1 MNNNQVLPNVLGV
14 YQGDLVFTFA
24 EVHSQIVADAKNK
37 CVKCAIQ
44 FTNPMAINS
53 ILSEHGIS
61 TKFKKGDVA
70 SVYVFLKCP
79 NSKIAQILA
88 EKLQQANLL
97 KLGMV
102 GKLTPQMNNN
112 QLQLLLT
119 VEYGQLIAANQIAN
133 TLHTDTYT
141 VDDDSADVVSEN
153 DSMRYPGGQM
163 PQEAPHNDMKQSMPM
178 GDNSNM
184 GSQMPPKQ
192 SADNMM
198 PGANQQ
204 QNDLDIDMSD
214 LGNAPKP
221 EQQPIQQQAP
231 AQGGNPMPGSNPMP
245 GAQQRMQ
252 PQGNPMRSQMQGQM
266 AGQQN
271 PMMSAAGYN
280 QGAQNPMD
288 SMPQMPR

>member
-141 VDDDSADVVSEN
+141 VNDDSADAVSEN

-163 PQEAPHNDMKQSMPM
+163 SQSEALRNDMKQSMPM

-184 GSQMPPKQ
+184 GQMPPKQ
-192 SADNMM
+192 SADSMM

-221 EQQPIQQQAP
+221 EQQPIQQQA
-231 AQGGNPMPGSNPMP
+231 QSGNPMPGSNSMP

-252 PQGNPMRSQMQGQM
+252 PQGNPMRQQMQGQM

>member
-102 GKLTPQMNNN
+102 GKLTPQMSNN

-141 VDDDSADVVSEN
+141 VDDDSADAVSEN

-163 PQEAPHNDMKQSMPM
+163 PQSEAPRNDMKQSMPM

-184 GSQMPPKQ
+184 GQMPPKQ
-192 SADNMM
+192 SADSMM

-221 EQQPIQQQAP
+221 EQQPIQQQA
-231 AQGGNPMPGSNPMP
+231 QGGNPMP

-252 PQGNPMRSQMQGQM
+252 PQGNPMRQQMQGQM

>member
-37 CVKCAIQ
+37 CVKCVIQ

-61 TKFKKGDVA
+61 TKFKKGDVS

-79 NSKIAQILA
+79 NSKITQILA
-88 EKLQQANLL
+88 EKLQQANFL

-141 VDDDSADVVSEN
+141 VDDDSADAVSEN
-153 DSMRYPGGQM
+153 NSMGYNGQM
-163 PQEAPHNDMKQSMPM
+163 PQSEAPRNDMKQSMPM
-178 GDNSNM
+178 SDNRNM

-192 SADNMM
+192 SADSMM

-221 EQQPIQQQAP
+221 EQQPIQQQT
-231 AQGGNPMPGSNPMP
+231 QGGNPMPGSNPMP
-245 GAQQRMQ
+245 GQQRMQ
-252 PQGNPMRSQMQGQM
+252 PQGNLMRPQGQQQ
-266 AGQQN
+266 ANQN
-271 PMMSAAGYN
+271 PMMSAASYN
-280 QGAQNPMD
+280 QGQNNPMMD
-288 SMPQMPR
+288 QMGQMPQMPR